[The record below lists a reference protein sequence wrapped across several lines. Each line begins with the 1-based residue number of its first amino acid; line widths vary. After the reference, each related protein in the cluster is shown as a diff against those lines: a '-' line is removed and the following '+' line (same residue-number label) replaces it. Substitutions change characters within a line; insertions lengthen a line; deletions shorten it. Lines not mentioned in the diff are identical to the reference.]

1 MDKCTSHSPCF
12 SDELTKNAEI
22 KAMIETYNQ
31 KVNFFDFESLNQ
43 LTDCTEE
50 DMIMFRWRF
59 TIVSMGHNIR
69 KYQKLKKNR

>member
-12 SDELTKNAEI
+12 SNELTKNAEI

-43 LTDCTEE
+43 LTDC
-50 DMIMFRWRF
+50 I
-59 TIVSMGHNIR
+59 
-69 KYQKLKKNR
+69 LKNREVDIKRCSTEHLFISVLEKERHI